1 MANVMAIVSKAVF
14 DKMVGKAKPKLGDV
28 LSTNQYVSNNP
39 RLESVKGGGAL
50 FLVTVRPPDEALW
63 LVAILE
69 NPKHNGTAWVS
80 PANAVAM
87 TDIGKLKDKL
97 KFDSGNGIQAKPG
110 ALGMSLQTPRVL
122 TDADVA
128 LLRAASGSATDKDGK
143 GDKGGKESAE
153 NGAPTQS
160 SGPAKSSA
168 PIDPWRWRA
177 PRTHAEA
184 LSLTFWSQL
193 NPSERARFIRA
204 IERQSNGAISFVR
217 GHGFGPRTVE
227 LFVHRATGTPMHLI
241 PGGSLAMGVSASDRE
256 KLAKIEGGAA
266 IQSFVDSD
274 GLKASIPV
282 TVAPFL
288 LAARPLS
295 TEAMLSLLTGDAA
308 DKSVVQSIRRANAK
322 QYVEQLMSSSSAKA
336 NLSRLPVLEAALD
349 AAGLRLASEAEWEWA
364 ARGGADSLTV
374 SGDERPASAKSA
386 PNGFGLARMGEE
398 PELCADGWAST
409 HEGCAKDA
417 RARARGANGLRAVRG
432 GASRAWSQPDG
443 WKWLLSAARR
453 SSADAGESLALRPA
467 LSVKL

>member
-39 RLESVKGGGAL
+39 RLESVRGGGAL

-80 PANAVAM
+80 AANAVAM
-87 TDIGKLKDKL
+87 TDISKLKDKL

-128 LLRAASGSATDKDGK
+128 LLRAATGSAADKDGK
-143 GDKGGKESAE
+143 EATEKA
-153 NGAPTQS
+153 APTQS
-160 SGPAKSSA
+160 SGHAKSST

-177 PRTHAEA
+177 PRSHAEA
-184 LSLTFWSQL
+184 LSLAFWTQL
-193 NPSERARFIRA
+193 NPSERARFVRA

-256 KLAKIEGGAA
+256 KLAKIEGGVALDA
-266 IQSFVDSD
+266 FVDSD
-274 GLKASIPV
+274 ALKASIPV

-288 LAARPLS
+288 LAARPLT

-308 DKSVVQSIRRANAK
+308 DKSVVQSIRRANGK

-364 ARGGADSLTV
+364 ARGGAESLTV

-417 RARARGANGLRAVRG
+417 RPRARGANGLRAVRG
-432 GASRAWSQPDG
+432 GAARSWSQPDG

-453 SSADAGESLALRPA
+453 SSADAGESLAIRPA

>member
-128 LLRAASGSATDKDGK
+128 LLRAAVGAVA
-143 GDKGGKESAE
+143 DKGEKGTKDSVEKS
-153 NGAPTQS
+153 APTKS
-160 SGPAKSSA
+160 SGAAKSSA
-168 PIDPWRWRA
+168 PFDPWRWRA
-177 PRTHAEA
+177 PRSHAEV
-184 LSLTFWSQL
+184 LSLAFWSQL
-193 NPSERARFIRA
+193 NPGKRERFIRA

-241 PGGSLAMGVSASDRE
+241 PGGTLAMGASAADRE
-256 KLAKIEGGAA
+256 KLAKLEGGAA
-266 IQSFVDSD
+266 LEPFLDSD
-274 GLKASIPV
+274 ALKASIPV

-308 DKSVVQSIRRANAK
+308 DKSLVQSVRRANAK
-322 QYVEQLMSSSSAKA
+322 QYVEQLMSSSNAKA
-336 NLSRLPVLEAALD
+336 NVSRLPVLEAALD

-386 PNGFGLARMGEE
+386 PNGFGLARMGKE

-409 HEGCAKDA
+409 HEGCAKDG
-417 RARARGANGLRAVRG
+417 RARARGVNGLRAVRG
-432 GASRAWSQPDG
+432 GASRAWSQRDG

-453 SSADAGESLALRPA
+453 SSADAGDSLALRPA
-467 LSVKL
+467 LSVNL